1 MQTNSTSTQ
10 RPTLQRGS
18 QGAAVRE
25 LQTLLNQRMGALP
38 LTVDGVFG
46 QKTEFA
52 VKVMQYRMFLAE
64 DGIVGSKTWKSL
76 EAGYPVDM
84 PILRRGTQ
92 SIYVER
98 LQRAF
103 ASYDEL
109 IQRTYNA
116 GPVDGIFGPKTE
128 AAVKR
133 YQGEQRLVI
142 DGIVGAHTWKALSY
156 LSHRV
161 SHATL

>member
-1 MQTNSTSTQ
+1 MQANSTSIQ

-18 QGAAVRE
+18 QGTAVRE
-25 LQTLLNQRMGALP
+25 LQTLLNQRLGSLP

-64 DGIVGSKTWKSL
+64 DGIVGSLTWKSL
-76 EAGYPVDM
+76 EAGYPVNM
-84 PILRRGTQ
+84 PVLRRGTR
-92 SIYVER
+92 SVYVER
-98 LQRAF
+98 LQRVF
-103 ASYDEL
+103 AGYDEL
-109 IQRTYNA
+109 IARTYNA

-128 AAVKR
+128 AAIKR

-142 DGIVGAHTWKALSY
+142 DGVVGAQTWKALGN
-156 LSHRV
+156 LSSRV